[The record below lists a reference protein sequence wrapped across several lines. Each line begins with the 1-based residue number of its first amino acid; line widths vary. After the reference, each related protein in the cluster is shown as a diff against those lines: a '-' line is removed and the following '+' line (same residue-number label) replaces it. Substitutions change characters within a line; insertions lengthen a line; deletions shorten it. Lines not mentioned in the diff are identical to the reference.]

1 MYREILNYYRRGII
15 FVHGIVHDIDE
26 KKTGRQVEDRKGVK
40 R

>member
-1 MYREILNYYRRGII
+1 VESF